1 MTERKITSFLHE
13 LTRDDYDRFG
23 GKAANLA
30 RLHQAGFRIPMG
42 FAVACDCFSRF
53 LDDAP
58 AAVKLIERIEMT
70 EDIEDVLGLSLE
82 LEHLGDSYKLP
93 EDLGA
98 EITHKLSELS
108 ENLGVMDAGFS
119 IRSSANV
126 EDGKRI
132 SFAGQ
137 AESFLCV
144 RDEDVLD
151 AVLKTWKSLLTTNS
165 IIYLQ
170 TMGIPLGQVRMG
182 VIVQEMINADISG
195 VMFTANVVDKN
206 PDQIIIETIWGIG
219 ETLVSGKSTPDT
231 YLLNKS
237 PLKLVSKN
245 LGHKETYSTPS
256 EASEMGGTTLHSTP
270 VAKRELFTLDDNEI
284 LRIAQTGLEIELKLG
299 MYQDIEWSMVDDE
312 LIVLQS
318 RPITTLNQ

>member
-1 MTERKITSFLHE
+1 
-13 LTRDDYDRFG
+13 
-23 GKAANLA
+23 
-30 RLHQAGFRIPMG
+30 MG

-53 LDDAP
+53 LDDTP
-58 AAVKLIERIEMT
+58 DAVKLIEQIERT

-82 LEHLGDSYKLP
+82 LEHLGGSYKLP

-98 EITHKLSELS
+98 EITHRLSELS

-182 VIVQEMINADISG
+182 VIVQEMINADRSG

-206 PDQIIIETIWGIG
+206 LNQIIIEAIWGLG
-219 ETLVSGKSTPDT
+219 ETLVSGKATPDT

-237 PLKLVSKN
+237 PLKLVSKS
-245 LGHKETYSTPS
+245 LGHKEAYSTPS
-256 EASEMGGTTLHSTP
+256 GTSEMGGITLHSTP
-270 VAKRELFTLDDNEI
+270 EAKRVLFTLDDNE
-284 LRIAQTGLEIELKLG
+284 LFRVAQTGLEIEQKLG
-299 MYQDIEWSMVDDE
+299 MHQDVEWSIQGDE